1 MARFSGKTVIVTGA
15 GSGMGE
21 ATARQ
26 FSAEG
31 ANVIAIG
38 RTKDKLE
45 AAMADLPDDR
55 TIVMPGDV
63 SKRADAEAAVKAA
76 VDRFGGLDVLVNNAG
91 VVKQGTVVSVSV
103 EDWEQVL
110 AVNVTGAF
118 NMARAAMPELIKT
131 RGNIVQTSSVSG
143 LGGDWGMMAYN
154 TSKGAL
160 TNMTRAMALDGGKH
174 GVRVNEVCPSLTD
187 TGMTAGMIDNDPLIA
202 KFLQRVPMGRI
213 GQPED
218 VAKVICFLASD
229 DAGFV
234 TGASLPV
241 DGGLSASNG
250 QPNMGE

>member
-1 MARFSGKTVIVTGA
+1 MARFTGKTVIVTGA

-21 ATARQ
+21 ATAKQ

-31 ANVIAIG
+31 ANVVVTG

-45 AAMADLPDDR
+45 AAMVGLPSDR

-63 SKRADAEAAVKAA
+63 SNRDDAAALVKAA
-76 VDRFGGLDVLVNNAG
+76 VDRFGGLDILVNNAG
-91 VVKQGTVVSVSV
+91 VAKQGSVTSV
-103 EDWEQVL
+103 DREDWDQVI

-131 RGNIVQTSSVSG
+131 KGNIVQVSSVSG
-143 LGGDWGMMAYN
+143 IGGDWGMMAYN
-154 TSKGAL
+154 ASKGAL
-160 TNMTRAMALDGGKH
+160 SNMTRAMALDAGRH
-174 GVRVNEVCPSLTD
+174 GVRVNEVNPSLTD
-187 TGMTAGMIDNDPLIA
+187 TGMTQGMMDNEKLIA
-202 KFLQRVPMGRI
+202 KFMARIPMQRI

-218 VAKVICFLASD
+218 VARVICFLASD

-234 TGASLPV
+234 TGVSIPV